1 MILHKFR
8 EIILL
13 LSMIWLA
20 GCTPQA
26 GGPPIDIEES
36 AYSDSAGLQTET
48 EDPVRHGT
56 IQGKGIDTL
65 DEDMQ
70 SAILNYMERYYQS
83 IASLSIK
90 NSSDLYAESAEI
102 QELLDRSAWEYM
114 IGLRSGQEADLR
126 LADYSYDLTMDG
138 TAQTERGIVTVSLT
152 EHSIQNFMQ
161 HPDIDSELF
170 NIQHRF
176 VLKRQDGDWFI
187 LEHRQSD
194 GIYYNVMGNFWNS
207 TQNEL
212 PDTDYFKTRKD
223 MLLQQNKEQISLRAQ
238 DHASIKIPQTEYP
251 YERDSAVAYASE
263 WIGKRNQ
270 EWSDFTGRGGNCQ
283 NFVSQCL
290 LAGGI
295 PIDIE
300 GEPIW
305 KWFGEDLN
313 ERNDCEGNSSSWI
326 SVNGF
331 YQYASTNRGYG
342 LSAVPDAP
350 YQEGVPGDILQMGFP
365 GNWNHV
371 VLISE
376 VIQGE
381 DGHFIDYLVH
391 SNTSD
396 LRNFPASAYPLPCQS
411 LIKICGWNGHR
422 DPEPYMKGKWNAG

>member
-1 MILHKFR
+1 MMLHKFR

-13 LSMIWLA
+13 LFVILLA
-20 GCTPQA
+20 GCTPKA
-26 GGPPIDIEES
+26 GGPPIDIAENV
-36 AYSDSAGLQTET
+36 YSDFTRQQTET
-48 EDPVRHGT
+48 EAPVRHGT
-56 IQGKGIDTL
+56 IQGKCIDTL
-65 DEDMQ
+65 DEDIQ

-83 IASLSIK
+83 IASLSIES
-90 NSSDLYAESAEI
+90 SSDLYAGTAGI
-102 QELLDRSAWEYM
+102 QELLDRYAWEYI

-126 LADYSYDLTMDG
+126 LANYSYDLSMDR
-138 TAQTERGIVTVSLT
+138 TVQTERGLVTVFLT

-176 VLKRQDGDWFI
+176 VLKQQDEDWFI

-194 GIYYNVMGNFWNS
+194 GFYYNVMGDFWNS
-207 TQNEL
+207 TLNEL
-212 PDTDYFKTRKD
+212 PDADYFRARKD
-223 MLLQQNKEQISLRAQ
+223 MLLQQNKEQVLLRAQ

-251 YERDSAVAYASE
+251 YDRDAAVAYANG

-300 GEPIW
+300 GESIW
-305 KWFGEDLN
+305 KWYGEDLN
-313 ERNDCEGNSSSWI
+313 ERNDREGNSASWI
-326 SVNGF
+326 SVNHF
-331 YQYASTNRGYG
+331 YQYASTNLGYG

-350 YQEGVPGDILQMGFP
+350 YQEGMPGDILQMGFP

-381 DGHFIDYLVH
+381 DGHFIDYLIH

-411 LIKICGWNGHR
+411 LIKICGWNGYSN
-422 DPEPYMKGKWNAG
+422 PEPYMKRK